1 MTFKHGSRGTEVK
14 RLQAALVALG
24 YTVDP
29 DGVYGTSTAKA
40 VRAFQIQRGLLPD
53 GIAGEKTLRALSVNA
68 QIPSIYARA
77 TISPP
82 PDRIRDL
89 MNVIGSF
96 VAPVAF
102 ALTRAPLRTDPL
114 RPASVC
120 SISVLG
126 LRFTYSHEA
135 LAGVSN
141 RLHWPR
147 GASGVTLG
155 PGYDMKERSAA
166 TIESDML
173 ALGLESKVAQEISLA
188 ANLKNEEAQN
198 FAKQNKFLVDLTRAQ
213 EVRLLSI
220 IIEQYEKLV
229 RNLISVEIYQHQY
242 DALTS
247 FAYNPGG
254 RLRRVADHIN
264 GGRVAA
270 AMQEMQRAVTSGGIV
285 MRGLSMRRQHEVI
298 LYLYGHYA

>member
-14 RLQAALVALG
+14 QLQATLVALG
-24 YTVDP
+24 YALAT
-29 DGVYGTSTAKA
+29 DGVYGTSTANA
-40 VRAFQIQRGLLPD
+40 VRAFQIQRGLVPD
-53 GIAGEKTLRALSVNA
+53 GIAGDKTLSALSANTR
-68 QIPSIYARA
+68 IPSIHALA
-77 TISPP
+77 NVPP
-82 PDRIRDL
+82 SPDRIRDL

-96 VAPVAF
+96 IVPIAVAR
-102 ALTRAPLRTDPL
+102 TRAPLRSDPL
-114 RPASVC
+114 RPASAW
-120 SISVLG
+120 SMSVSG
-126 LRFTYSHEA
+126 LQFIYSHET

-155 PGYDMKERSAA
+155 PGYDMKERSAT

-173 ALGLESKVAQEISLA
+173 SLGLESKVAQEISLA
-188 ANLKNEEAQN
+188 ASLKNEEAQE
-198 FAKQNKFLVDLTRAQ
+198 FAKHHKSLVDLTRAQ

-220 IIEQYEKLV
+220 IIEQYERLV
-229 RNLISVEIYQHQY
+229 RNLVSIGIYQHQY

-254 RLRRVADHIN
+254 RLRRVADHLN
-264 GGRVAA
+264 GGRIAA

-285 MRGLSMRRQHEVI
+285 MRGLSLRRQHEVT
-298 LYLYGHYA
+298 LYLYGRYA